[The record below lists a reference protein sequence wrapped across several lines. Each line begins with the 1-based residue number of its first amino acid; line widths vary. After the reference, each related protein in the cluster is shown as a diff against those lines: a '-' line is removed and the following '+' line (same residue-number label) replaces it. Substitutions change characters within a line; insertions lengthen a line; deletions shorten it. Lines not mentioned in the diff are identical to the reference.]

1 MWHCDTDYIIR
12 ELFQSFLHNY
22 QEELKI
28 IKGNDIVFESVE
40 LMDYK
45 LHKVRLTR
53 GGSYIES
60 SERLVNNRG
69 TINPK
74 NENDDKCL
82 QYSITSALNYNK
94 ITKNE
99 FENIFKKIKHEDTD
113 FWSQQRDWKSFQQK
127 DESIALNVLFAS
139 QNSEEITL
147 VYKSEHNNVHK
158 IRKNN
163 VLLLMINDDY
173 EKYYYFAVK
182 TKLELYSSE
191 WWSSK
196 KESIT
201 NGDNCFQN
209 ARNDLLD
216 HQRIKE
222 NPQEISKIKPYI
234 NQYNWK
240 DIKLLSAKEDW
251 KKFEQN
257 SRELALRNKSC
268 IYIKI

>member
-1 MWHCDTDYIIR
+1 MRVNFSSSKDTGETHSIYVWSDNTKIMWRCDTDYIIR

-60 SERLVNNRG
+60 SERIVNNRG

-113 FWSQQRDWKSFQQK
+113 F
-127 DESIALNVLFAS
+127 
-139 QNSEEITL
+139 
-147 VYKSEHNNVHK
+147 
-158 IRKNN
+158 
-163 VLLLMINDDY
+163 
-173 EKYYYFAVK
+173 
-182 TKLELYSSE
+182 
-191 WWSSK
+191 
-196 KESIT
+196 
-201 NGDNCFQN
+201 
-209 ARNDLLD
+209 
-216 HQRIKE
+216 
-222 NPQEISKIKPYI
+222 
-234 NQYNWK
+234 
-240 DIKLLSAKEDW
+240 
-251 KKFEQN
+251 
-257 SRELALRNKSC
+257 
-268 IYIKI
+268 